1 MILEDKVFSLTI
13 NDDTWHV
20 YAIAEH
26 DHDLLEEGDHASTS
40 FEKKE
45 LYIRKKTLQ
54 IIRHEL
60 IHVLV
65 FYTYTETVSFT
76 PLQTEELMCELISWN
91 WDKIN
96 KLSNEIYKQL
106 GEL

>member
-1 MILEDKVFSLTI
+1 MILEDKVFKITI

-20 YAIAEH
+20 YAISED
-26 DHDLLEEGDHASTS
+26 DHAILEEGDYAETD
-40 FEKKE
+40 FAKKE
-45 LYIRKKTLQ
+45 LYIRKPSLQ

-60 IHVLV
+60 IHVFV
-65 FYTYTETVSFT
+65 YYTYTETVGFT

-96 KLSNEIYKQL
+96 NLSILIKQQL
-106 GEL
+106 EAL